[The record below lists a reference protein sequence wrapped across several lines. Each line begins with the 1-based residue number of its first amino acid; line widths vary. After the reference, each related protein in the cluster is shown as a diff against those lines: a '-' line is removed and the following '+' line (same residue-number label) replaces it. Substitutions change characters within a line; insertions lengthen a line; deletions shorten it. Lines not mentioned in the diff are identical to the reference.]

1 MDSSCAINI
10 LEGKLNLEHQHA
22 GLVLRFK
29 QLAERSWTIRLTHI
43 YREGNH
49 LADHL
54 ANKGHDLDY
63 ETHSIRRDDA
73 SVLYWARYDAMGC
86 AEQRLIRAL

>member
-1 MDSSCAINI
+1 AN
-10 LEGKLNLEHQHA
+10 
-22 GLVLRFK
+22 
-29 QLAERSWTIRLTHI
+29 I

-54 ANKGHDLDY
+54 ANKGHDLTY
-63 ETHSIRRDDA
+63 GTHSIGRDEA

-86 AEQRLIRAL
+86 AEQRAICVL